1 MSGVNKVILLG
12 NLGNDPEIRYTQ
24 QGSPIA
30 NFSLA
35 TSESW
40 TDKQTGQKQERTE
53 WHRCVI
59 FGKLA
64 GIVEQYVKK
73 GSKLYC
79 EGQIRTRKWQDQSG
93 ADRYTTEIVVDQM
106 QMLNRVEGENNS
118 QGYQQSYQQ
127 QAPAQRGA
135 PPQQGAP
142 DFEDDIPFSNYEYR
156 TLI

>member
-106 QMLNRVEGENNS
+106 QMLNRVEGENN
-118 QGYQQSYQQ
+118 QQAYQQSYQQ
-127 QAPAQRGA
+127 QAPAQQRGA
-135 PPQQGAP
+135 PPAP
-142 DFEDDIPFSNYEYR
+142 DFNDDIPFSNYEYR